1 MTDEHTIVYKGQFS
15 VLHLMKSAYNLNLYK
30 RATVHKGCIFR
41 LPSERDML
49 NYVFLGCQ
57 GEIHLIFLF
66 LECQGRH

>member
-41 LPSERDML
+41 LPSVPFIYRFDCISK
-49 NYVFLGCQ
+49 NFI
-57 GEIHLIFLF
+57 EILQFIRVKVDF
-66 LECQGRH
+66 